1 METEEVATFRIFPRD
16 CFPFL
21 QSRFYTIYKMNAAR
35 LFVKNVSRM
44 AGRCCRR
51 NFSETAVRK
60 NIWIEEHNGIKEDL
74 TNRFEWS
81 GQNIMNTIVF
91 LGLVPC
97 FVYLVGKSAQDVC
110 IPLSASNC
118 RDSMKHPTER
128 KQLVRPSSKIFYYTF
143 CFNKYMELV
152 DYSNIILL
160 FSFGAER
167 SMCNRCFSRFS
178 FCASH
183 DG

>member
-1 METEEVATFRIFPRD
+1 METEEVATFRIFPREY
-16 CFPFL
+16 FPFL
-21 QSRFYTIYKMNAAR
+21 LSRFYTIYKMNAAR

-97 FVYLVGKSAQDVC
+97 FVYLVGKSAQDRQYET
-110 IPLSASNC
+110 PDRTKAT
-118 RDSMKHPTER
+118 RA
-128 KQLVRPSSKIFYYTF
+128 TF
-143 CFNKYMELV
+143 Q
-152 DYSNIILL
+152 
-160 FSFGAER
+160 
-167 SMCNRCFSRFS
+167 
-178 FCASH
+178 
-183 DG
+183 